1 MMAQALKLE
10 TDRMLAE
17 KDGPVGWI
25 TFNNPA
31 KHNATSLDMWAAIP
45 TILDDY
51 ENDPAIRVIVLK
63 GAGEKAFVAGADIS
77 EFEKVRNSKEQVAR
91 YEELADGATERL
103 AKASKPT
110 IAKIRGYC
118 IGGGLGIALAC
129 DLRIASDN
137 SKFAVPAAKLGLGY
151 RAAGIKK
158 LVNVVGPSFAKEIF
172 YTARQFT
179 ATEALAMGLINR
191 AVPLPEH
198 DAYVQDY
205 CGTIA
210 QNAPLTILAVKRTVE
225 ELSRLSGAPDLDR
238 CEKLVMECFGS
249 ADYIE
254 GRRAF
259 MEKRKPAF
267 QGR

>member
-1 MMAQALKLE
+1 MVKALKLD
-10 TDRMLAE
+10 TDRMIAE
-17 KDGPVGWI
+17 KDGAIGWI

-31 KHNATSLDMWAAIP
+31 KHNATSLDMWEAIP

-77 EFEKVRNSKEQVAR
+77 EFEKVRNSADQVAR
-91 YEELADGATERL
+91 YEVIADGASERL
-103 AKASKPT
+103 AKAAKPT
-110 IAKIRGYC
+110 IAMIRGYC

-129 DLRIASDN
+129 DLRIATDD

-179 ATEALAMGLINR
+179 AAEALAMGLINR
-191 AVPLPEH
+191 ALPRAEH
-198 DAYVQDY
+198 EAYVRGY
-205 CGTIA
+205 CDTIA
-210 QNAPLTILAVKRTVE
+210 VNAPLTILAVKRTVE
-225 ELSRLSGAPDLDR
+225 ELTRLDGEPDLAR
-238 CEKLVMECFGS
+238 CERLVMNCFAS
-249 ADYIE
+249 EDYKE
-254 GRRAF
+254 GRTAF

>member
-1 MMAQALKLE
+1 MVKALKLD
-10 TDRMLAE
+10 TDRMIAE
-17 KDGPVGWI
+17 KDGAIGWI

-31 KHNATSLDMWAAIP
+31 KHNATSLDMWQAIP

-51 ENDPAIRVIVLK
+51 EDDPAIRVIVLK

-77 EFEKVRNSKEQVAR
+77 EFEKVRNSADQVAR
-91 YEELADGATERL
+91 YEQLADGATERL
-103 AKASKPT
+103 AKAAKPT
-110 IAKIRGYC
+110 IAMIRGYC

-129 DLRIASDN
+129 DLRIATDS
-137 SKFAVPAAKLGLGY
+137 SRFAVPAAKLGLGY

-179 ATEALAMGLINR
+179 AAEALAMGLINR
-191 AVPLPEH
+191 ALPQAEH
-198 DAYVQDY
+198 EAYVRGY
-205 CGTIA
+205 CDTIA

-225 ELSRLSGAPDLDR
+225 ELTRLSGEPDLAR
-238 CEKLVMECFGS
+238 CEKLVMDCFGS

>member
-1 MMAQALKLE
+1 MAELLTLD
-10 TDRMLAE
+10 TDKMIAE
-17 KDGPVGWI
+17 KDGPIGWM

-31 KHNATSLDMWAAIP
+31 RHNATSVGMWEAIP
-45 TILDDY
+45 QIVDAY
-51 ENDPAIRVIVLK
+51 ERDPAIRVIVLK

-77 EFEKVRNSKEQVAR
+77 EFETARSNADQVAR
-91 YEELADGATERL
+91 YEQLADGATERL
-103 AKASKPT
+103 AKAAKPT
-110 IAKIRGYC
+110 IAMVRGYC

-158 LVNVVGPSFAKEIF
+158 LVNVVGASFAKEIF

-179 ATEALAMGLINR
+179 ATEAIAMGLINR
-191 AVPLPEH
+191 AVPEAELES
-198 DAYVQDY
+198 YVRDT
-205 CGTIA
+205 CATIA

-225 ELSRLSGAPDLDR
+225 ELSKLSGEPDLAR
-238 CEKLVMECFGS
+238 CEKLVMDCFGS
-249 ADYIE
+249 QDYVE

-267 QGR
+267 RGR